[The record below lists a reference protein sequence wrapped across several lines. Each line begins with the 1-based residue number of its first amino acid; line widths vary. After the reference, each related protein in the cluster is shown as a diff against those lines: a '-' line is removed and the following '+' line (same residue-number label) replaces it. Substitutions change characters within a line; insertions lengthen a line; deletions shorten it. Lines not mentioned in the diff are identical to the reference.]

1 MEEGGHFMVGWWGGL
16 YGGAEFEINWKLM
29 SKIEHTWPL
38 CNCALWKLSVGGWDD
53 KTSQGSSLDIINHKR
68 RISHWIWTQLVVLSK
83 GCHLCQ
89 QSLCGLRGCK
99 GGWWTIHHTG
109 LGMEQY
115 GYFEL
120 MVRYW
125 KEEAILVYELRMLL
139 SVNYKTQLRVSLTKK
154 TDFSCITQN
163 LEVGTGALVQW
174 LNIFSRST
182 GRSSFMS

>member
-1 MEEGGHFMVGWWGGL
+1 
-16 YGGAEFEINWKLM
+16 
-29 SKIEHTWPL
+29 
-38 CNCALWKLSVGGWDD
+38 
-53 KTSQGSSLDIINHKR
+53 
-68 RISHWIWTQLVVLSK
+68 
-83 GCHLCQ
+83 
-89 QSLCGLRGCK
+89 
-99 GGWWTIHHTG
+99 
-109 LGMEQY
+109 MEQY

-139 SVNYKTQLRVSLTKK
+139 SVNYKTQLRESLTKK